1 MIERKIHVFYLRFV
15 YAYSI
20 FSANKGMFM
29 DSKKSGQNSLE

>member
-1 MIERKIHVFYLRFV
+1 MLFYLGFV

-20 FSANKGMFM
+20 FLTNKGMFM